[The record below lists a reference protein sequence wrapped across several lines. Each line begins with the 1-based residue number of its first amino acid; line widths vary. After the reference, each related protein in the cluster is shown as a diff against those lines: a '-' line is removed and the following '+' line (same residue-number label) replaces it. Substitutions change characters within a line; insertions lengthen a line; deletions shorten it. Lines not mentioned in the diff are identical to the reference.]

1 MALLAKT
8 RARASLSIWALFGV
22 CWHYLLNMAS
32 TPAHSALTA
41 LKGQIPLIGLT
52 GGIGSGKSAVAKRL
66 AELGATVIDSDQI
79 AHDITAPN
87 GEAIAPIQARFGPG
101 LLAADGSLD
110 RSKMRHL
117 AFNDP
122 SALQYLEAITHPL
135 IHAET
140 LRQASLAH
148 QNGALYLVFMVPLLV
163 ESGYWP
169 ALIDHLVVVD
179 CPPELQIA
187 RVIQRSNL
195 DRSEIEQIMRK
206 QALREDRLAAADTIL
221 LNDGSLD
228 KLIPQID
235 ALHQLITKNRSKPSN
250 SA

>member
-1 MALLAKT
+1 
-8 RARASLSIWALFGV
+8 
-22 CWHYLLNMAS
+22 MAS

-79 AHDITAPN
+79 AHGITAPD
-87 GEAIAPIQARFGPG
+87 GAAIAPIQAGFGPG

-110 RSKMRHL
+110 RPKMRQL
-117 AFNDP
+117 VFNDP
-122 SALQYLEAITHPL
+122 SALQSLEAITHPL

-140 LRQASLAH
+140 LRQACLAH
-148 QNGALYLVFMVPLLV
+148 QKGALYLVFMVPLLV
-163 ESGYWP
+163 ESGYWTQV
-169 ALIDHLVVVD
+169 IDHLVVVD
-179 CPPELQIA
+179 CPPEVQIA

-195 DRSEIEQIMRK
+195 ERSEIKQIMRK
-206 QALREDRLAAADTIL
+206 QASREDRLAAADTIL

-235 ALHQLITKNRSKPSN
+235 DLHQWIIKNWCKPSN

>member
-1 MALLAKT
+1 
-8 RARASLSIWALFGV
+8 
-22 CWHYLLNMAS
+22 MAS
-32 TPAHSALTA
+32 TPAYPALTA

-52 GGIGSGKSAVAKRL
+52 GGIGSGKSAVAERL
-66 AELGATVIDSDQI
+66 AELGATVIDSDHI
-79 AHDITAPN
+79 AHDITAPQ
-87 GEAIAPIQARFGPG
+87 GAAITAIQARFGPEF
-101 LLAADGSLD
+101 LAADGSLD
-110 RSKMRHL
+110 RAKMRHL
-117 AFNDP
+117 VFNDP
-122 SALQYLEAITHPL
+122 NALQSLEAITHPL

-140 LRQASLAH
+140 LRQACVAH
-148 QNGALYLVFMVPLLV
+148 QDGALYLVFMVPLLV

-169 ALIDHLVVVD
+169 QVIDHLVVVD
-179 CPPELQIA
+179 CPPELQIT

-235 ALHQLITKNRSKPSN
+235 ALHQLILKNRSKPSN

>member
-1 MALLAKT
+1 
-8 RARASLSIWALFGV
+8 
-22 CWHYLLNMAS
+22 MAS
-32 TPAHSALTA
+32 TPAHSPLAA

-79 AHDITAPN
+79 AHDITAPH
-87 GEAIAPIQARFGPG
+87 GAAIAPIQAHFGPE
-101 LLAADGSLD
+101 LLTADGSLD
-110 RSKMRHL
+110 RSKMRRL
-117 AFNDP
+117 VFNDP
-122 SALQYLEAITHPL
+122 SSLQSLETITHPL

-140 LRQASLAH
+140 LRQACLAH

-163 ESGYWP
+163 ESGSWTQ
-169 ALIDHLVVVD
+169 AIDHLVVVD

-187 RVIQRSNL
+187 RVMQRSNL
-195 DRSEIEQIMRK
+195 GRSEIEQIMRK
-206 QALREDRLAAADTIL
+206 QVTREDRLAVADTIL

-235 ALHQLITKNRSKPSN
+235 ALHQWIIKNRLKPSN

>member
-1 MALLAKT
+1 
-8 RARASLSIWALFGV
+8 
-22 CWHYLLNMAS
+22 MAS

-41 LKGQIPLIGLT
+41 LKGQVPLIGLT

-79 AHDITAPN
+79 AHDITAPH
-87 GEAIAPIQARFGPG
+87 GAAITAIQARFGPEF
-101 LLAADGSLD
+101 LAADGSLD
-110 RSKMRHL
+110 RAKMRRL

-122 SALQYLEAITHPL
+122 NALQSLEAITHPL

-140 LRQASLAH
+140 LRQACAAH
-148 QNGALYLVFMVPLLV
+148 QDGALYLVFMVPLLV

-169 ALIDHLVVVD
+169 QIIDHLVVVD

-187 RVIQRSNL
+187 RVMQRNNL

-228 KLIPQID
+228 KLTPQID
-235 ALHQLITKNRSKPSN
+235 DLHQLIIKNRSRPSN

>member
-1 MALLAKT
+1 
-8 RARASLSIWALFGV
+8 
-22 CWHYLLNMAS
+22 MAS

-52 GGIGSGKSAVAKRL
+52 GGIGSGKSEVAKRL

-79 AHDITAPN
+79 AHDITAPH
-87 GEAIAPIQARFGPG
+87 GAAIAPIQARFGSG

-110 RSKMRHL
+110 RPKMRQL
-117 AFNDP
+117 VFKDP
-122 SALQYLEAITHPL
+122 IALQSLEAITHPL

-140 LRQASLAH
+140 LRQASQAH
-148 QNGALYLVFMVPLLV
+148 ENGALYLVFMVPLLV

-169 ALIDHLVVVD
+169 QIIDHLLVVD

-187 RVIQRSNL
+187 RVMQRSKL
-195 DRSEIEQIMRK
+195 DRSQIEQIMSK
-206 QALREDRLAAADTIL
+206 QASREDRLAAADTIL

-235 ALHQLITKNRSKPSN
+235 ALHQWIIKNGLKPSN

>member
-1 MALLAKT
+1 
-8 RARASLSIWALFGV
+8 
-22 CWHYLLNMAS
+22 MAS
-32 TPAHSALTA
+32 TPAHSALTE

-52 GGIGSGKSAVAKRL
+52 GGIGSGKSAVAKRF
-66 AELGATVIDSDQI
+66 AALGATVIDSDQI
-79 AHDITAPN
+79 AHDITSPHGA
-87 GEAIAPIQARFGPG
+87 AIAPIQACFGSG

-110 RSKMRHL
+110 RPKMRQL
-117 AFNDP
+117 VFNDP
-122 SALQYLEAITHPL
+122 SALQSLEAITHPL

-140 LRQASLAH
+140 LRQASQAH
-148 QNGALYLVFMVPLLV
+148 ENGALYLVFMVPLLV

-169 ALIDHLVVVD
+169 QIIDHLLVVD

-187 RVIQRSNL
+187 RVMQRSKL
-195 DRSEIEQIMRK
+195 DRSQIEQIMSK
-206 QALREDRLAAADTIL
+206 QASREDRLAAADTIL

-235 ALHQLITKNRSKPSN
+235 ALHQWIIKNGLKPSN

>member
-1 MALLAKT
+1 MAP
-8 RARASLSIWALFGV
+8 
-22 CWHYLLNMAS
+22 

-52 GGIGSGKSAVAKRL
+52 GGIGSGKSLAAKCL

-79 AHDITAPN
+79 AHDITAPH
-87 GEAIAPIQARFGPG
+87 GAAIAPIQARFGPD

-110 RSKMRHL
+110 RPKMRRL
-117 AFNDP
+117 VFNDP
-122 SALQYLEAITHPL
+122 SALQSLEAITHPL
-135 IHAET
+135 IQAET
-140 LRQASLAH
+140 ARQAMAAY

-169 ALIDHLVVVD
+169 QAIDHLVVVD
-179 CPPELQIA
+179 CPRELQIA
-187 RVIQRSNL
+187 RVMQRSNL
-195 DRSEIEQIMRK
+195 DRSEIEQIMSK
-206 QALREDRLAAADTIL
+206 QASRKDRLAAADTIL
-221 LNDGSLD
+221 LNDGNLE

-235 ALHQLITKNRSKPSN
+235 NLHQWIIKNRLKPSN

>member
-1 MALLAKT
+1 
-8 RARASLSIWALFGV
+8 
-22 CWHYLLNMAS
+22 MAS
-32 TPAHSALTA
+32 TPAHSALAA

-79 AHDITAPN
+79 AHGITAPH
-87 GEAIAPIQARFGPG
+87 GAAIAPIQAHFG
-101 LLAADGSLD
+101 LDVLAADGSLD
-110 RSKMRHL
+110 RPKMRQL
-117 AFNDP
+117 VFNDP
-122 SALQYLEAITHPL
+122 SALQSLEAITHPL

-140 LRQASLAH
+140 LRQAYLAH

-163 ESGYWP
+163 ESGYWSEV
-169 ALIDHLVVVD
+169 IDHLVVVD

-187 RVIQRSNL
+187 RVMQRSNL
-195 DRSEIEQIMRK
+195 DRSEIEQIMCK

-221 LNDGSLD
+221 LNDDSLD

-235 ALHQLITKNRSKPSN
+235 ALHQWIIKNRSKPSN

>member
-1 MALLAKT
+1 
-8 RARASLSIWALFGV
+8 
-22 CWHYLLNMAS
+22 MAS
-32 TPAHSALTA
+32 TPAYPALTA

-66 AELGATVIDSDQI
+66 AELGATVIDSDHI
-79 AHDITAPN
+79 AHDITAPQ
-87 GEAIAPIQARFGPG
+87 GAAITAIQARFGPEF
-101 LLAADGSLD
+101 LAADGSLD
-110 RSKMRHL
+110 RAKMRHL
-117 AFNDP
+117 VFNDP
-122 SALQYLEAITHPL
+122 NALQSLEAITHPL

-140 LRQASLAH
+140 LRQACVAH
-148 QNGALYLVFMVPLLV
+148 QDGALYLVFMVPLLV

-169 ALIDHLVVVD
+169 QVIDHLVVVD
-179 CPPELQIA
+179 CPSELQIT
-187 RVIQRSNL
+187 RVMQRSNL

-228 KLIPQID
+228 KLTPQID
-235 ALHQLITKNRSKPSN
+235 ALHQLILKNRSKPSN

>member
-1 MALLAKT
+1 
-8 RARASLSIWALFGV
+8 
-22 CWHYLLNMAS
+22 MAS
-32 TPAHSALTA
+32 TPTHSTLTA

-52 GGIGSGKSAVAKRL
+52 GGIGSGKSVVAQRL
-66 AELGATVIDSDQI
+66 AGLGATVIDSDQI
-79 AHDITAPN
+79 AHDITSPHGA
-87 GEAIAPIQARFGPG
+87 AIAPIQASFGPEF
-101 LLAADGSLD
+101 LAADGSLD
-110 RSKMRHL
+110 RPKMRQL

-122 SALQYLEAITHPL
+122 SALQSLEAITHPL

-140 LRQASLAH
+140 LRQACLAH

-169 ALIDHLVVVD
+169 QAIDHLVVVD
-179 CPPELQIA
+179 CPEKLQIA
-187 RVIQRSNL
+187 RVMQRSNL
-195 DRSEIEQIMRK
+195 DRSEIEQIMSK
-206 QALREDRLAAADTIL
+206 QASREDRLAAADTIL

-235 ALHQLITKNRSKPSN
+235 NLHQWIIKNRLKPSN

>member
-1 MALLAKT
+1 
-8 RARASLSIWALFGV
+8 
-22 CWHYLLNMAS
+22 MAS

-52 GGIGSGKSAVAKRL
+52 GGIGSGKSEVAKRL
-66 AELGATVIDSDQI
+66 ASLGATVIDSDQI
-79 AHDITAPN
+79 AHDITVPHGA
-87 GEAIAPIQARFGPG
+87 AIAPIQARFGPD

-110 RSKMRHL
+110 RSKMRRL

-122 SALQYLEAITHPL
+122 SVLQSLEAITHPL

-140 LRQASLAH
+140 LRQASQAH

-169 ALIDHLVVVD
+169 QIIDHLVVVD
-179 CPPELQIA
+179 CPPELQIE
-187 RVIQRSNL
+187 RVMQRSKL
-195 DRSEIEQIMRK
+195 DRSQIEQIMSK
-206 QALREDRLAAADTIL
+206 QASREDRLAAADTIL

-228 KLIPQID
+228 KLIPQIE
-235 ALHQLITKNRSKPSN
+235 ALHQLIIKNGLKPSN

>member
-1 MALLAKT
+1 
-8 RARASLSIWALFGV
+8 
-22 CWHYLLNMAS
+22 MAS
-32 TPAHSALTA
+32 TPAYPALTA

-66 AELGATVIDSDQI
+66 AELGATVIDSDHI
-79 AHDITAPN
+79 AHDITAPH
-87 GEAIAPIQARFGPG
+87 GAAITAIQARFGPEF
-101 LLAADGSLD
+101 LAGDGSLD
-110 RSKMRHL
+110 RAKMRHL
-117 AFNDP
+117 VFNDP
-122 SALQYLEAITHPL
+122 NALQSLEAITHPL

-140 LRQASLAH
+140 LRQACVAH
-148 QNGALYLVFMVPLLV
+148 QDGALYLVFMVPLLV

-169 ALIDHLVVVD
+169 QVIDHLVVVD
-179 CPPELQIA
+179 CPPELQIT
-187 RVIQRSNL
+187 RVMQRSNL

-206 QALREDRLAAADTIL
+206 QALREDRLATADTIL

-235 ALHQLITKNRSKPSN
+235 ALHQLILKNRSKPSN

>member
-1 MALLAKT
+1 
-8 RARASLSIWALFGV
+8 
-22 CWHYLLNMAS
+22 MAS

-79 AHDITAPN
+79 AHDITAPH
-87 GEAIAPIQARFGPG
+87 GAAIAPIQARFGPQ

-110 RSKMRHL
+110 RPKMRHL

-122 SALQYLEAITHPL
+122 GALQSLEAITHPL
-135 IHAET
+135 IHTET
-140 LRQASLAH
+140 LRQARLAY
-148 QNGALYLVFMVPLLV
+148 QKGALYLVFMVPLLV
-163 ESGYWP
+163 ESGYWSEV
-169 ALIDHLVVVD
+169 IDHLVVVD

-187 RVIQRSNL
+187 RVMQRSNL

-206 QALREDRLAAADTIL
+206 QALREDRLAVADTIL

-235 ALHQLITKNRSKPSN
+235 ALHQWIIKNSLKLSN